1 MIGRQTTNHPF
12 NQSEV
17 RLQPIVTGA
26 LTFSR
31 TLGRLSAHAFID
43 TTKGSNYFLDFVLCI
58 FRAHISKKVFKKPA
72 KYSSKYLSLIPEE
85 NKINTSFA
93 KEIGIEYESDLCSN
107 EIGID
112 CSFFFYLSCV
122 LPMEARFPF
131 LSNQRYQKLKRCHFT
146 LTKDLFANKSQ
157 QPVKRRQSDKLD

>member
-1 MIGRQTTNHPF
+1 M
-12 NQSEV
+12 
-17 RLQPIVTGA
+17 
-26 LTFSR
+26 
-31 TLGRLSAHAFID
+31 
-43 TTKGSNYFLDFVLCI
+43 
-58 FRAHISKKVFKKPA
+58 FRAHISKKLFKKPA
-72 KYSSKYLSLIPEE
+72 KYSSKFLSLISEG

-112 CSFFFYLSCV
+112 CSFFYLSCV

-146 LTKDLFANKSQ
+146 LTKDLFANMSQ
-157 QPVKRRQSDKLD
+157 QPAKRRQSDKLDSKNCKGRKFLKKLWCCVNGGV